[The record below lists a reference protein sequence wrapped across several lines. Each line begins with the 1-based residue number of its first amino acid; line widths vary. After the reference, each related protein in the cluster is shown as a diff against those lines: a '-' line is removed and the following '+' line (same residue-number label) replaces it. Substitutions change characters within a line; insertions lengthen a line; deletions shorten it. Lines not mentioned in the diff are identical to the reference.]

1 MGVNSELV
9 YFQWQLQ
16 QIRGMDAQE
25 NQKKKLMTL
34 LDGIRDGS
42 LTIEDV
48 LSYTNLTRN
57 EIEEMLLQYT

>member
-25 NQKKKLMTL
+25 HQKKKLMTL